1 MKKQGKCLRLLSLRG
16 SLTAPEVLVF
26 ACSEA

>member
-1 MKKQGKCLRLLSLRG
+1 VKKQGKCLHSLSLRG
-16 SLTAPEVLVF
+16 SLIAREVLVF